1 MNTAVVAAALI
12 SASVTLAHAAGSTQ
26 IEIKPGPRA
35 MLPAEKAITA
45 DVAKG
50 SQHGV
55 ILLEEVVRD
64 DDRGTIS
71 QVSYHMRA
79 KILSLEGR
87 RLADI
92 AIPVDRGPGDLKSW
106 WGRTILEDGRVIDLP
121 EIDLKAQTILKT
133 SAGGYQ
139 ELRGA
144 LPGVVPGAVIDFGY
158 VVSSEHMAG
167 SVRVFLQKE
176 WPVRSLRYRWVPNHF
191 VGAAYATSRAEG
203 RAIQVVHDSKSVLV
217 TAQDLEPVPEE
228 PHMPPLDSARASAT
242 LYYTTGDTPADYWGL
257 AAKRAEGNLR
267 LFLGS
272 GGAIKDAVTAAG
284 IPAAAPLPEKLKA
297 AYEWLGANVKNTVLQ
312 SAEEEEADDEVKR
325 DTYSAR
331 AVLKAKEATPRKLD
345 YLFAGM
351 ARALGAEANI
361 VYAVDR
367 TDRFW
372 SQAFK
377 SMTQFDYTFVAVRA
391 PGAPDSDLVFVDAG
405 SGLPYGQLPW
415 RGTGAAALM
424 CTSKGSTSLVVPA
437 SPPTTNRGDTHVTL
451 SFADDNESMLIQWA
465 RTVDGAGGADYRR
478 WLRDLD
484 VRARK
489 ETLDTLCGASGSV
502 EVSAAE
508 LPGLS
513 EPSSPFQIACDLE
526 RSDMNVGENIGR
538 YSLDVTGPWWPET
551 PEFPAATRVHPV
563 IFDYPRLDI
572 LGLDVTAPHG
582 FKPLAVPAPVTL
594 ESPFGRYQLV
604 FTKTPTGFHVDRAF
618 ALTVLMAKVED
629 YGALRKF
636 LDGVRD
642 GDRTTVSF
650 ERDASAR

>member
-1 MNTAVVAAALI
+1 MSTAVVAAALI
-12 SASVTLAHAAGSTQ
+12 ATSVTLVHAAGSTE
-26 IEIKPGPRA
+26 IEIKPGPLA
-35 MLPAEKAITA
+35 MLPDEKAIAA

-64 DDRGTIS
+64 DDRGTVS

-79 KILSLEGR
+79 KILSPEGR
-87 RLADI
+87 GLADI
-92 AIPVDRGPGDLKSW
+92 AIPVDRGPSDLKSW
-106 WGRTILEDGRVIDLP
+106 WGRTILADGHVVELP
-121 EIDLKAQTILKT
+121 ECSLKT
-133 SAGGYQ
+133 QSIVKSAEGDYQ
-139 ELRGA
+139 ELKGA
-144 LPGVVPGAVIDFGY
+144 LPGVVPGAIIDYGY
-158 VVSSEHMAG
+158 VVSSEHMAD

-176 WPVRSLRYRWVPNHF
+176 WPVRSIRYRWVPNHF
-191 VGAAYATSRAEG
+191 LSAAYATSRAEG
-203 RAIQVVHDSKSVLV
+203 RAIQVVHDNKSVLV
-217 TAQDLEPVPEE
+217 TGQNLDPVPEE

-242 LYYTTGDTPADYWGL
+242 LYYTNSDKAGEYWDRS
-257 AAKRAEGNLR
+257 AKRVDSDLKT
-267 LFLGS
+267 FLGGS
-272 GGAIKDAVTAAG
+272 GAIRDAMMSAG
-284 IPAAAPLPEKLKA
+284 IPAAAPLADKLKA
-297 AYEWLGANVKNTVLQ
+297 AYEWLGANVKNTRLK
-312 SAEEEEADDEVKR
+312 SAEEEEADDEEQK
-325 DTYSAR
+325 DTYNAR
-331 AVLKAKEATPRKLD
+331 TVLKAKEASPRQLD

-377 SMTQFDYTFVAVRA
+377 SMEQFDYTFVAVRA
-391 PGAPDSDLVFVDAG
+391 PGAPDADLVFVDAG
-405 SGLPYGQLPW
+405 SGVPYGQLPW

-424 CTSKGSTSLVVPA
+424 CTSKGSASVVIPA
-437 SPPTTNRGDTHVTL
+437 APPTTNRGDTHVTL
-451 SFADDNESMLIQWA
+451 SFSDDNESMLVQWA
-465 RTVDGAGGADYRR
+465 RTVTGAGGADYRW

-484 VRARK
+484 VRKRK
-489 ETLDTLCGASGSV
+489 EMLDTLCGASGRM

-526 RSDMNVGENIGR
+526 RSDMNVGEDIAR
-538 YSLDVTGPWWPET
+538 YTLDVTGPWWPDT

-572 LGLDVTAPHG
+572 LGLDVAAPHG
-582 FKPLAVPAPVTL
+582 FKPQASPAPVTL

-604 FTKTPTGFHVDRAF
+604 VTKTPTGFHVDRAF

-650 ERDASAR
+650 ERDASAK